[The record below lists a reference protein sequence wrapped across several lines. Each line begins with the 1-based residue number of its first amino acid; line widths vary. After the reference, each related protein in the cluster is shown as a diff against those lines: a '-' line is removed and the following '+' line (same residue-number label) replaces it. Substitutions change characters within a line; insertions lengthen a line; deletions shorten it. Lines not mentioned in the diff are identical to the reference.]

1 MPCERRLKPK
11 QTLAQR
17 AQEVRK
23 ARSAIDKLL
32 ATKKVSVKVDR
43 RTGAI
48 VFIGIPE
55 ETRDGVSDGCVLR
68 HIMTS
73 GSVGARQAIAQAERL
88 AGRSV
93 DRKVV
98 AQGLHSHDN
107 GATFGRH

>member
-1 MPCERRLKPK
+1 MPCDRRLRQG
-11 QTLAQR
+11 QTATER
-17 AQEVRK
+17 KAEVRK
-23 ARSAIDKLL
+23 ARTEIDKLL
-32 ATKKVSVKVDR
+32 ATKRATVKVDR

-55 ETRDGVSDGCVLR
+55 DVRKGVSDGCVLNW
-68 HIMTS
+68 ITQS
-73 GSVGARQAIAQAERL
+73 GSHAAKQVIAQAERL